1 LPRQARDEQK
11 RKAQKSIAFAEM
23 VEVLHRFFPQ
33 YSDQIVQPTDCSPS
47 AEESTEGPKCGEK
60 RSLSFR
66 SRDFRTENDLFL
78 ASQAR
83 DNHQVV

>member
-1 LPRQARDEQK
+1 
-11 RKAQKSIAFAEM
+11 M

-66 SRDFRTENDLFL
+66 SRDFRTENDFFC
-78 ASQAR
+78 QAR
-83 DNHQVV
+83 LGTTIRWSNPDGRFRRRWLHLQQAL